1 MTTTASP
8 MASTREAYGD
18 TLVQLGK
25 EYPNIVVMD
34 GDLAKS
40 TMTIRFGKAYPERF
54 FYMGIQ
60 EQNMMVIGAGLAR
73 SGKIPFVSTFA
84 VFATAR
90 AFDQMRLAISHM
102 KANVKIVC
110 THAGITTGEDGS
122 SAHAIEDIALAN
134 SLLNFTVIAPAD
146 AIETAQAVR
155 TAATT
160 QGPFYIRLYRPATPV
175 VHAADYKFTLGKAE
189 QIRYGDDATIIAYGN
204 LVKPAMDASDKL
216 GKEGKS
222 IRVLN
227 MATIRPID
235 RAAIVKAATETG
247 AIVTA
252 EEHIQHGGLGSIV
265 ARVTAEERP
274 VPMEMLALDRY
285 YKSGTGWE
293 LMAQAGLTAEGVE
306 TAVRKVLARKA
317 SAR

>member
-25 EYPNIVVMD
+25 EYPNIIVMD

-40 TMTIRFGKAYPERF
+40 TMTIRFGKAYPDRF

-90 AFDQMRLAISHM
+90 ALDQMRLAISQM
-102 KANVKIVC
+102 KANVKVVC

-155 TAATT
+155 TAAAT
-160 QGPFYIRLYRPATPV
+160 QGPFYIRLYRPPTPV
-175 VHAADYKFTLGKAE
+175 VHAPDYKFTLGRAE
-189 QIRYGDDATIIAYGN
+189 QMRYGDDATIIAYGN
-204 LVKPAMDASDKL
+204 LVKPALDAADKL
-216 GKEGKS
+216 GREGKS

-235 RAAIVKAATETG
+235 REAIVRAAFETG

-252 EEHIQHGGLGSIV
+252 EEHIHEGGLGSIV
-265 ARVTAEERP
+265 ARITAQEKP

-285 YKSGTGWE
+285 YKSGSGWE

-306 TAVRKVLARKA
+306 TAVRKVLARK
-317 SAR
+317 R

>member
-40 TMTIRFGKAYPERF
+40 TMTIRFGKAYPDRF

-90 AFDQMRLAISHM
+90 AFDQMRLAISQM
-102 KANVKIVC
+102 KANVKVVC

-122 SAHAIEDIALAN
+122 SAHAIEDLALAN
-134 SLLNFTVIAPAD
+134 TLINFTVIAPAD
-146 AIETAQAVR
+146 AIETTQAVR
-155 TAATT
+155 AAAET
-160 QGPFYIRLYRPATPV
+160 QGPFYIRLYRPPTPV
-175 VHAADYKFTLGKAE
+175 VHTPGYKFVIGKAE
-189 QIRYGDDATIIAYGN
+189 KMRYGDDATIIACGN
-204 LVKPAMDASDKL
+204 LVKPALDAADKL

-235 RAAIVKAATETG
+235 RDAIVKAASETG

-252 EEHIQHGGLGSIV
+252 EEHLKQGGLGSIV
-265 ARVTAEERP
+265 ASITAQERP
-274 VPMEMLALDRY
+274 VPVEIVGLDRY
-285 YKSGTGWE
+285 FKSGTGWE

-306 TAVRKVLARKA
+306 AAVRKVLARK
-317 SAR
+317 R

>member
-1 MTTTASP
+1 

-18 TLVQLGK
+18 TLAQLGK
-25 EYPNIVVMD
+25 EFPNIVVLD

-40 TMTIRFGKAYPERF
+40 TMTIRFGKAYPDRF

-60 EQNMMVIGAGLAR
+60 EQNMMVIAAGLSR
-73 SGKIPFVSTFA
+73 SGKVPFVSTFA

-90 AFDQMRLAISHM
+90 AFDQMRLAISQM
-102 KANVKIVC
+102 KANVKVVC

-122 SAHAIEDIALAN
+122 SAHAIEDIALTN
-134 SLLNFTVIAPAD
+134 TLINFTVIAPAD
-146 AIETAQAVR
+146 AIETAQAIR
-155 TAATT
+155 AAAET
-160 QGPFYIRLYRPATPV
+160 QGPFYIRLYRPPTPV
-175 VHAADYKFTLGKAE
+175 VHTPDYKFTIGKAE
-189 QIRYGDDATIIAYGN
+189 QMRYGDDATIIAYGN
-204 LVKPAMDASDKL
+204 LVKPALDVSDKL
-216 GKEGKS
+216 GKEGKT

-235 RAAIVKAATETG
+235 REAIVKAAAETG

-252 EEHIQHGGLGSIV
+252 EEHLKQGGLGSIV
-265 ARVTAEERP
+265 ASITAQERP
-274 VPMEMLALDRY
+274 VPVEIVGLDRY

-306 TAVRKVLARKA
+306 AAIHKVLARK
-317 SAR
+317 R